1 MAWHKNEPTALAVT
15 VQGGEEG
22 DIVALAGEFD
32 FAAAP
37 RVSTAIDAFLAAGRR
52 RILIDL
58 DAVTFVDG
66 AAIGALIGAN
76 EQTLSVGGTLEVVT
90 EHALCLRLLR
100 ITEELQRLTV
110 HPSTTATDLDDST
123 APTAYT
129 GPTAGQMRSASAR

>member
-15 VQGGEEG
+15 VQWGEER

-37 RVSTAIDAFLAAGRR
+37 RVSTAIDALLAAGRR

-76 EQTLSVGGTLEVVT
+76 EQTLSVGGTLEVT

-100 ITEELQRLTV
+100 ITKELQRLTV
-110 HPSTTATDLDDST
+110 HPSTTATDLNDST

-129 GPTAGQMRSASAR
+129 GPTAGQVRSASAR